1 MNRPS
6 RRFAFRLCLE
16 LGYPH
21 PDVLLSQITSRQFG
35 EWMAYYNVEPFGDNR
50 ADLRSGILASVFA
63 NIYRKKGAKQY
74 TPADFMPKFGCPY
87 ATRTKERR
95 TSKQMP
101 DPQLLRE
108 QTIKTMT
115 ALVDI
120 QNKKGN

>member
-21 PDVLLSQITSRQFG
+21 PDVLLSQITSKQLG
-35 EWMAYYNVEPFGDNR
+35 EWMAYYNVEPFGDTR
-50 ADLRSGILASVFA
+50 RDLRSGIVASVLA

-74 TPADFMPKFGCPY
+74 TPADFMPKFE
-87 ATRTKERR
+87 KRR
-95 TSKQMP
+95 AREVP
-101 DPQLLRE
+101 DPQVLRE

-115 ALVDI
+115 SLVDI
-120 QNKKGN
+120 QNKKGS